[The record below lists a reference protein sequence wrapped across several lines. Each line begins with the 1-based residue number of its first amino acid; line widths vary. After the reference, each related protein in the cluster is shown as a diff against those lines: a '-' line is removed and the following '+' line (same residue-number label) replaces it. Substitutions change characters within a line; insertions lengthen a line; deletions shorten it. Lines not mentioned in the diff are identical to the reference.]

1 MKCKKENETFNAIL
15 KGILG
20 TNGNMELPEGM
31 LFEIDT
37 NLKRINVT
45 LGKDASVKNMQE
57 DGAAFEGWILALK
70 SKPKLKDYTVY
81 LDADDEFEKYGKYKN
96 EEGKEPNR
104 GTYNRCLYR
113 LNRFRKQ
120 FGGFV
125 TLSDKLKKLSDTLYI
140 DGTEEDMKS
149 IELIVNRPKGNAGV
163 NSNPEIMM
171 EALFSSIPDDLLR
184 KTELIIGN
192 TMDDKLYRQLPVGI
206 FKKSCTEKCE
216 TECKIFTAG
225 HAAIDLWSISRDN
238 KDLCI
243 YELKKE
249 GKSEN
254 KKVGIVSELFFYANL
269 MYDLYCVKDNNFDV
283 AKKGASGRGFKKIL
297 GAKDKISKIHAFF
310 LVEKLH
316 KEIQGVLPMLNS
328 NTKIEYDLITYE
340 KVSLNGQDSY
350 IIL

>member
-1 MKCKKENETFNAIL
+1 MRCNEENESFKANL
-15 KGILG
+15 KEILG
-20 TNGNMELPEGM
+20 ANENMELPEGL
-31 LFEIDT
+31 LFVINT

-45 LGKDASVKNMQE
+45 LGKDAVVQNMQN

-70 SKPKLKDYTVY
+70 NKLNNYNVY
-81 LDADDEFEKYGKYKN
+81 IDADEEFEICGKKRN
-96 EEGKEPNR
+96 KDGKEPNR

-120 FGGFV
+120 FGSFV

-140 DGTEEDMKS
+140 DGTEVDMKS
-149 IELIVNRPKGNAGV
+149 IKLIVNRPTGEAGV

-171 EALFSSIPDDLLR
+171 EALFSSIPGDLL
-184 KTELIIGN
+184 KETESIIGKPMEN
-192 TMDDKLYRQLPVGI
+192 ELHRQLPVGI
-206 FKKSCTEKCE
+206 FKDICTEKCE
-216 TECKIFTAG
+216 TEYKIFTAG
-225 HAAIDLWSISRDN
+225 HAAIDLWSISRDG

-249 GKSEN
+249 GKAEN

-283 AKKGASGRGFKKIL
+283 AQQGASGRGFEKIL
-297 GAKDKISKIHAFF
+297 GAKDKINKIHAFF
-310 LVEKLH
+310 LVEELH

-328 NTKIEYDLITYE
+328 NTQIEYNLITYE
-340 KVSLNGQDSY
+340 KVSLNGKDSY